1 MNNRILTSFL
11 VDKRLRMVIENAE
24 GSLPYEPS
32 VSLLADLEAIISK
45 SDPLVEI
52 AYTLFYMKNKT
63 MLAISRET
71 GTNLHCVKNAINKI
85 RQIFVAINL

>member
-1 MNNRILTSFL
+1 MSNKILTSFL

-32 VSLLADLEAIISK
+32 VTVLADLEAIISK
-45 SDPLVEI
+45 SGPLVEI
-52 AYTLFYMKNKT
+52 AYTLFYVRNKT

-71 GTNLHCVKNAINKI
+71 GANLHCVKDAINKI
-85 RQIFVAINL
+85 RQIYVAINL